1 MKRVTKFVECIFIIF
16 HCSIAA
22 TKFFIRRRE
31 VDCLLEVWE
40 RIVKCVGLVVDEI
53 SPELH

>member
-22 TKFFIRRRE
+22 TKFSIRRRE